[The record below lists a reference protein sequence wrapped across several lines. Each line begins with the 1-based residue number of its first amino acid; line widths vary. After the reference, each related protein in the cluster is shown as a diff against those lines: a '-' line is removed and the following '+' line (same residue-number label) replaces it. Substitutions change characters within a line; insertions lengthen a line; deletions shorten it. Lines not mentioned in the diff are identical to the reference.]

1 MAGHPTNGR
10 CVTNPTDGYVETRT
24 MWHSYDR
31 YPPHVGNN
39 ARRDGEKHACGGVQA
54 RTRQRSDELA
64 DLAPVAG
71 ASDCQLWRGCQRKRA
86 CRGAAVVELAVI
98 GGGLLYSRIDEP

>member
-1 MAGHPTNGR
+1 MR
-10 CVTNPTDGYVETRT
+10 VTRASVLNRLNITQINTR
-24 MWHSYDR
+24 MPMDIADMK
-31 YPPHVGNN
+31 N

-64 DLAPVAG
+64 DLAPVGG